1 MIATKVYVPGDSA
14 AVSVGADE
22 VALEIAKL
30 AQTANIEIEVIRNG
44 TRGALWLEPLVEVQ
58 IGEERI
64 GYGPVRVEDV
74 AGLFEAHFLQ
84 GASHALSINSV
95 DELPWFAK
103 QDRVTFQRVGLI
115 DPLSINDY
123 EAHGGLNGL
132 RRALEMGS
140 DDIVAEILESGLRGR
155 GGAGFPAGIKWKTVQ
170 DIQSDIKYLCC
181 NADEGDSGTF
191 ADRILIE
198 GDPFTLIEGLLI
210 AAIAVGATQGIV
222 YVRSEYPTAIRKLKR
237 AIAIA
242 EECGL
247 LGKSV
252 LGSDFEFNLK
262 VRSGA
267 GSYVCGEETAM
278 LESIEGKRGVVRSK
292 PPLPAISG
300 LFGKPT
306 VINNVL
312 TFSSVPAI
320 ISEGA
325 SSYKSRGVGR
335 SLGTQVFQ
343 LGGNVKCGGIVETG
357 FGITLHDLVSGFGGG
372 TLSGKPV
379 KAVQIGGPLG
389 AYFSTQNFDLSMDY
403 ESLVAAGGMLGHGG
417 VVIFDTEVDLA
428 IQAKF
433 AMEFCAIE
441 SCGKCTP
448 CRLGSTR
455 GAETIQEIIDGRN
468 VSANKKLLLDLCEV
482 MTDGSLCAMG
492 GLTPMPVK
500 SAMINFPADF
510 EDRLAAKT

>member
-1 MIATKVYVPGDSA
+1 MSAVKVYVPGDSA

-22 VALEIAKL
+22 VASEIVKL
-30 AQTANIEIEVIRNG
+30 ARAADIEIEIIRNG

-64 GYGPVRVEDV
+64 GYGPVQVADV
-74 AGLFEAHFLQ
+74 AGLFAAQFLK
-84 GASHALSINSV
+84 GAVHELCIKNV
-95 DELPWFAK
+95 DELPWLAK
-103 QDRVTFQRVGLI
+103 QDRVTFKRVGLN
-115 DPLSINDY
+115 DPLSVSDY
-123 EAHGGLNGL
+123 EAHGGLTGL
-132 RRALEMGS
+132 RRALKMSADE
-140 DDIVAEILESGLRGR
+140 IVAEILESGLRGR

-170 DIQSDIKYLCC
+170 DTQSDIKYLCC

-198 GDPFTLIEGLLI
+198 GDPYTLIEGMAI

-222 YVRSEYPTAIRKLKR
+222 YVRSEYPAAIAKLKA

-242 EECGL
+242 YEHGL
-247 LGKSV
+247 LGKNV
-252 LGSDFEFNLK
+252 LGSDFEFTLK

-292 PPLPAISG
+292 PPLPAIAG

-320 ISEGA
+320 ISEGSA
-325 SSYKSRGVGR
+325 SYKARGIGR

-343 LGGNVKCGGIVETG
+343 LGGNVKRGGIVETG
-357 FGITLHDLVSGFGGG
+357 FGITLGELVSGFGEG
-372 TLSGKPV
+372 TLTGKPV

-403 ESLVAAGGMLGHGG
+403 ESLLSAGGMLGHGG
-417 VVIFDTEVDLA
+417 VVIFDTNVDLA

-500 SAMINFPADF
+500 SALSNFPGDF
-510 EDRLAAKT
+510 ENRLVANK

>member
-1 MIATKVYVPGDSA
+1 MISTKIYVPGDSA

-22 VALEIAKL
+22 VASEIAKL
-30 AQTANIEIEVIRNG
+30 AEEKGIQIEIIRNG

-58 IGEERI
+58 VGEERI
-64 GYGPVRVEDV
+64 GYGPVNVEDV
-74 AGLFEAHFLQ
+74 AGLFEAQFLK
-84 GASHALSINSV
+84 GATHDLTINIV
-95 DELPWFAK
+95 DDLPWLAK
-103 QDRVTFQRVGLI
+103 QDRVTFKRVGII
-115 DPLSINDY
+115 DPLSMTDY
-123 EAHGGLNGL
+123 EAQGGLIGL
-132 RRALEMGS
+132 RRALMLSSEE
-140 DDIVAEILESGLRGR
+140 IVAEVLESGLRGR
-155 GGAGFPAGIKWKTVQ
+155 GGAGFPAGIKWKTVL
-170 DIQSDIKYLCC
+170 DTQSDIKYLCC

-191 ADRILIE
+191 ADRILME
-198 GDPFTLIEGLLI
+198 GDPFTLIEGMVI
-210 AAIAVGATQGIV
+210 AAIAVGASQGIV
-222 YVRSEYPTAIRKLKR
+222 YVRSEYPA
-237 AIAIA
+237 AIAKLNAAITIA
-242 EECGL
+242 YENGL
-247 LGKSV
+247 LGKNV
-252 LGSDFEFNLK
+252 LGSSFEFSLK
-262 VRSGA
+262 VRAGA

-292 PPLPAISG
+292 PPLPAIAG

-312 TFSSVPAI
+312 TFSSIPAI

-343 LGGNVKCGGIVETG
+343 LGGNVKSGGIVETG
-357 FGITLHDLVSGFGGG
+357 FGITLGELVSGYGEG
-372 TLSGKPV
+372 TLTGKPV
-379 KAVQIGGPLG
+379 KAIQIGGPLG
-389 AYFSTQNFDLSMDY
+389 AYFSAKNFDLSMDY
-403 ESLVAAGGMLGHGG
+403 ESLLAAGGMLGHGG
-417 VVIFDTEVDLA
+417 IVIFDTEVDLA

-455 GAETIQEIIDGRN
+455 GAETIQEIIDGHN

-500 SAMINFPADF
+500 SALSNFPEDF
-510 EDRLAAKT
+510 ENRLAAKV